1 MGKGHSGRAN
11 WHTGLLRRAFTGRK
25 LVHSFY
31 AVGVDGVEKEQK
43 VERAPWAR
51 LGARVAAKNREKPQ
65 SQSIPLS
72 QKAPSL
78 EFGSF
83 GHTREN
89 LIFLR

>member
-1 MGKGHSGRAN
+1 MRSES
-11 WHTGLLRRAFTGRK
+11 TGWK
-25 LVHSFY
+25 M
-31 AVGVDGVEKEQK
+31 
-43 VERAPWAR
+43 
-51 LGARVAAKNREKPQ
+51 AAKNREKPQ

-89 LIFLR
+89 LIFLSLASAQYTRVRESSIDPARGGTSFKSQK